1 MRVLFLLFALI
12 GIGISGQSLKENFKK
27 LSPEELEVK
36 LKNIIDLTGK
46 DYKLNERIT
55 NKKPYEVFE
64 YKYDNRYL
72 LIKTY
77 YTLEG
82 GNKDLEIEGVKKWT
96 ISSVSGKFLDVFPF
110 WKKYVDENADPVKV
124 SEKGAV
130 NSNTERFL
138 RMYKDSNQENFWILN
153 IN

>member
-36 LKNIIDLTGK
+36 LKSIIDLTGK

-77 YTLEG
+77 YTFEG
-82 GNKDLEIEGVKKWT
+82 ENKDLEIEGVKKWT
-96 ISSVSGKFLDVFPF
+96 ISSISGKFLDVFPF
-110 WKKYVDENADPVKV
+110 WKKYVDENADPIKV
-124 SEKGAV
+124 SEKGAI

>member
-77 YTLEG
+77 CTFEG
-82 GNKDLEIEGVKKWT
+82 ENKDLEVEGVKKWT
-96 ISSVSGKFLDVFPF
+96 ISSISGKFLDVFPF

-124 SEKGAV
+124 SEKGAI

>member
-82 GNKDLEIEGVKKWT
+82 ENKDLEIEGVKKWT
-96 ISSVSGKFLDVFPF
+96 ISSISGKFLDVFPF
-110 WKKYVDENADPVKV
+110 WKKYVDENADSVKV
-124 SEKGAV
+124 SEKGAI

>member
-82 GNKDLEIEGVKKWT
+82 ENKDLEIEGVKKWT
-96 ISSVSGKFLDVFPF
+96 ISSISGKFLDVFPF

-124 SEKGAV
+124 SEKGAI